1 MKNFN
6 PEYTVKK
13 IREEMREY
21 IKKSGLKSL
30 VAGLSGGIDSALVIA
45 LAAPVCQELGIPL
58 IGRFIHIESN
68 KPDEGSR
75 ADAIGSAFCADY
87 KSVDLTDLY
96 FATKQTIEENG
107 NANPTELSHRIRLG
121 NVKARLRMIY
131 LYNLAQKHGGLVL
144 STDNYT
150 ELLLGFW
157 TLHGDVGDYG
167 PIAEL
172 WKTEVYD
179 CAKWLIDK
187 DLIFLE
193 QQHSLQRCVDAVP
206 TDGLGTT
213 NSDLDQLHAATYA
226 EVDDLLQQYLSGKRD
241 KQLTEHPVIQRH
253 LRSEFKRNNPY
264 NVPRGRIVL

>member
-1 MKNFN
+1 MKHFN

-21 IKKSGLKSL
+21 AAKSGLKSL
-30 VAGLSGGIDSALVIA
+30 VVGLSGGIDSALVAA
-45 LAAPVCQELGIPL
+45 LAAPVCEELGIPL
-58 IGRFIHIESN
+58 IGRFIQIESN

-75 ADAIGSAFCADY
+75 ANAVGNAFCADY

-96 FATKQTIEENG
+96 LVTKRTIEEDSNVK
-107 NANPTELSHRIRLG
+107 PTELSYRIRLG

-131 LYNLAQKHGGLVL
+131 LYNLAQKYNGLVF

-150 ELLLGFW
+150 EFLLGFW

-172 WKTEVYD
+172 WKTEVYE
-179 CAKWLIDK
+179 CAKWLINK

-193 QQHSLQRCVDAVP
+193 QQHALQRCVDAVP

-213 NSDLDQLHAATYA
+213 NSDLDQLRAATYA

-241 KQLTEHPVIQRH
+241 KQLVEHPVIQRH
-253 LRSEFKRNNPY
+253 LRSEYKRNNPY
-264 NVPRGRIVL
+264 NVPRERII

>member
-6 PEYTVKK
+6 PEHTVQK
-13 IREEMREY
+13 IREEMRGYVKEN
-21 IKKSGLKSL
+21 GLKSL
-30 VAGLSGGIDSALVIA
+30 VVGLSGGIDSALVAA
-45 LAAPVCQELGIPL
+45 LAAPVCRELGVPL

-75 ADAIGSAFCADY
+75 ADAVGSAFCADY

-96 FATKQTIEENG
+96 HVTRQTVEEDG
-107 NANPTELSHRIRLG
+107 SADLAELRHRIRLG

-131 LYNLAQKHGGLVL
+131 LYNLAQKFGGLVL

-150 ELLLGFW
+150 EFLLGFW

-172 WKTEVYD
+172 WKTEVYE
-179 CAKWLIDK
+179 CAKWLADRELAST
-187 DLIFLE
+187 DR
-193 QQHSLQRCVDAVP
+193 QRALQRCVDAVP

-213 NSDLDQLHAATYA
+213 GSDLDQLRAATYA
-226 EVDDLLQQYLSGKRD
+226 EVDSLLQRYLSGERS
-241 KQLTEHPVIQRH
+241 QPLTEHPVIQRH
-253 LRSEFKRNNPY
+253 LRSAYKRNNPH
-264 NVPRGRIVL
+264 NVARERVV

>member
-1 MKNFN
+1 MKHFN
-6 PEYTVKK
+6 PEYTVRK

-30 VAGLSGGIDSALVIA
+30 VVGLSGGIDSALVAA
-45 LAAPVCQELGIPL
+45 LAAPVCQELEIPL
-58 IGRFIHIESN
+58 IGRFIQIESN

-75 ADAIGSAFCADY
+75 ADAVGNAFCADY

-96 FATKQTIEENG
+96 LDAKQAVEEDG
-107 NANPTELSHRIRLG
+107 NANQAELSHRIRLG

-131 LYNLAQKHGGLVL
+131 LYNLAQKHGGLVF

-150 ELLLGFW
+150 EFLLGFW

-172 WKTEVYD
+172 WKTEVYE
-179 CAKWLIDK
+179 CAKWLADRELAST
-187 DLIFLE
+187 DR
-193 QQHSLQRCVDAVP
+193 QRALQRCVDAVP

-213 NSDLDQLHAATYA
+213 HSDLDQLHAATYA

-241 KQLTEHPVIQRH
+241 KQLAEHPVIQRH
-253 LRSEFKRNNPY
+253 LRSEYKRNNPY
-264 NVPRGRIVL
+264 NVPRERIC